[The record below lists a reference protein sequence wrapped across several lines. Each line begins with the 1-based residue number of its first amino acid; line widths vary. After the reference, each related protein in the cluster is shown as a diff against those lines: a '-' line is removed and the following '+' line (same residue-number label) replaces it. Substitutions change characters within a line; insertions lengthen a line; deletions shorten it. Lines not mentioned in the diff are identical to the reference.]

1 VAQSR
6 EHGRDSY
13 TPDEVAR
20 FEALVTRHGRH
31 VYAIAYRMAGN
42 EADAKDLAQ
51 EAFVRVWRALRRIEP
66 GAALEGWFHR
76 IVTNLYIDSLR
87 RRPKVRLQSLDEPVP
102 TGTGE
107 VPRERADPAVDV
119 EQTVLGSTMDRRVQ
133 DALLDLSEDLRMVVV
148 LADIEG
154 HAYEE
159 IASMMG
165 VPIGTVKS
173 RLHRARRALRDRLAP
188 IRQELRQR

>member
-1 VAQSR
+1 
-6 EHGRDSY
+6 
-13 TPDEVAR
+13 VAR
-20 FEALVTRHGRH
+20 YSRH

-51 EAFVRVWRALRRIEP
+51 EAFVRVWRALRRIDP

-76 IVTNLYIDSLR
+76 IVTNLYIDLLR
-87 RRPKVRLQSLDEPVP
+87 RRPKVRVQSLDEPMS

-107 VPRERADPAVDV
+107 MARERPDPAADV
-119 EQTVLGSTMDRRVQ
+119 ERAVLDSTMDRRVQ
-133 DALLDLSEDLRMVVV
+133 DALMGLSEDLRMVAV
-148 LADIEG
+148 LADVEG
-154 HAYEE
+154 YAYEE

-188 IRQELRQR
+188 IREELRHP